1 MDDPHIVRFRIVL
14 QRVPTLKIKHPHHEW
29 FVIRKAEG
37 TFLAE
42 RAHGTWIILPEKEGR
57 GLPEATWEDLWGDE
71 MIDVEIDLGDGWKKI
86 ESWEELNA
94 VPIRLPKAAE

>member
-1 MDDPHIVRFRIVL
+1 
-14 QRVPTLKIKHPHHEW
+14 
-29 FVIRKAEG
+29 
-37 TFLAE
+37 
-42 RAHGTWIILPEKEGR
+42 
-57 GLPEATWEDLWGDE
+57 